1 MFYHSGVNQPTA
13 SQGGASSLPNTT
25 SGLEAPARILVIEDD
40 PEMSARIVA
49 CLREGGFLAHPCL
62 DGTQGLN
69 LALSDGF
76 DLITLDRVLP
86 GHDGLQ
92 IAAAVREAGLD
103 TPILMLS
110 ALAELD
116 ERLEGLRGGGD
127 DYVIKPFE
135 PSELIV
141 RIQVLLRRSGRVRNK
156 QLLLRVGDLEL
167 DLVAREAR
175 RPGRTI
181 ELLPMEFKLLEFMM
195 RNPGQMLSRRMI
207 FEHVWEYYFDPGT
220 NLIDVHVGKLRKK
233 IDDPGKHSFIRTE
246 RGVGYVLNAVQ

>member
-1 MFYHSGVNQPTA
+1 MAYDYRPGKLTALRGIPLESNITRGKPTV
-13 SQGGASSLPNTT
+13 
-25 SGLEAPARILVIEDD
+25 RILVIEDD
-40 PEMSARIVA
+40 AEMSAAIVSSLTSNGYA
-49 CLREGGFLAHPCL
+49 AEPCRN
-62 DGTQGLN
+62 GTKGLN
-69 LALSDGF
+69 LALSGRF
-76 DLITLDRVLP
+76 DLIALDRMLP
-86 GHDGLQ
+86 GCDGLQ
-92 IAAAVREAGLD
+92 IAQAVREAGLD

-116 ERLEGLRGGGD
+116 ERLAGLRGGGD

-141 RIQVLLRRSGRVRNK
+141 RIQVLLRRSSRAPM
-156 QLLLRVGDLEL
+156 QQQMLLKVGDLEL

-207 FEHVWEYYFDPGT
+207 FEHVWEYHFDPGT

-233 IDDPGKHSFIRTE
+233 IDDPDKPSFIRTE
-246 RGVGYVLNAVQ
+246 RGVGYVLNAI

>member
-1 MFYHSGVNQPTA
+1 M
-13 SQGGASSLPNTT
+13 T

-40 PEMSARIVA
+40 AGMSARIVA
-49 CLREGGFLAHPCL
+49 CLREGGFLAQPCF

-69 LALSDGF
+69 LALSGGF

-86 GHDGLQ
+86 GRDGLQ
-92 IAAAVREAGLD
+92 IAGAVREAGLD

-156 QLLLRVGDLEL
+156 QLVLRVGDLEL

-233 IDDPGKHSFIRTE
+233 IDDPGRASFIRTE